1 MEDMDKKE
9 IKEVIEWC
17 DEKGHSEHEILDLIR
32 RIVDAKPR
40 NEEKPDKQAL
50 GMQKGRWTCQNRPNC
65 KGKRKEE
72 ATDAKNKKRVRPTE
86 IPKPVYK

>member
-40 NEEKPDKQAL
+40 KEEKPNEQAL
-50 GMQKGRWTCQNRPNC
+50 GVQKGRWTCQSRP
-65 KGKRKEE
+65 KLQSYYIPIGKRKEE
-72 ATDAKNKKRVRPTE
+72 VIDGKK
-86 IPKPVYK
+86 PKRI